1 MSMMRKMTI
10 KVKNM
15 IFESEIVKNIAVAG
29 KLPGY
34 LLSEKSCEDLMA
46 CEDLKSFED
55 PWDFS

>member
-1 MSMMRKMTI
+1 MMMMRNMTI

-29 KLPGY
+29 KLPCD
-34 LLSEKSCEDLMA
+34 LLSEKCCEEMRSC
-46 CEDLKSFED
+46 ED